1 MLDVYRDDIDT
12 RYPIPEKKAARSI
25 FIYSLP
31 FALLLPPLAWMRYY
45 MVKAVMIFLNIVQ
58 YMSAVAIILRLAKV

>member
-1 MLDVYRDDIDT
+1 
-12 RYPIPEKKAARSI
+12 
-25 FIYSLP
+25 
-31 FALLLPPLAWMRYY
+31 MRYY